1 MQDNYFS
8 RPEVSNSDLSNLDKY
23 FKDSDFIKDAY
34 EAYRFGTLIDLYIT
48 EPERVDHFKLTAGGY
63 TYNQD
68 EFQKAKE
75 MKREFMKHEMAA
87 SLMKSSTFQKVMSG
101 SVKLQFDGIDFELLM
116 RCKFDG
122 FVNTWGWDL
131 KSTTATTQKQFVEA
145 CYHFDYDRQRAVY
158 MELAGSNQDYII
170 GISKVNH
177 KVFHLPIKRGDE
189 FHKSGM
195 NKLNEIG
202 FKYWSLFG
210 DVKVME
216 GVEG

>member
-1 MQDNYFS
+1 MDTYFS

-23 FKDSDFIKDAY
+23 FKDSDFIRDAT
-34 EAYRFGTLIDLYIT
+34 EAYRMGTLVDLYIT
-48 EPERVDHFKLTAGGY
+48 EPDKVDHFKLTAGGY
-63 TYNQD
+63 TYSRD
-68 EFQKAKE
+68 EFDKVKE
-75 MKREFMKHEMAA
+75 MKQAA
-87 SLMKSSTFQKVMSG
+87 MNNNMFSMLMKNSTFQQVLSG
-101 SVKLQFDGIDFELLM
+101 IVKLQYDGIDFELNM

-122 FVNTWGWDL
+122 FMKTWGWDL
-131 KSTTATTQKQFVEA
+131 KSTTATTQKQFIEA
-145 CYHFDYDRQRAVY
+145 CYHFDYDRQRSVY

-189 FHKSGM
+189 FYKSGM
-195 NKLNEIG
+195 KKLNEIG

-216 GVEG
+216 GVGG